1 MTVSKSILTVSTV
14 AFAMMFGGGVY
25 VITQLNKLAKPYAE
39 RIASEAM
46 GVNVT
51 IGSLDVFLKERR
63 AMASD
68 IRIANPAGFI
78 KPYAITIKNAD
89 VTLTSVAPKFV
100 DFTEIDAS
108 GVDIYAEVQNNTTNI
123 HELQKLVKAKQVLRD
138 AEMAENKDANTSEE
152 DQPLNV
158 IVRHVAM
165 SSGQLHPSVVLF
177 SDEDLKPVKLKPIVV
192 RDVGLN
198 EGGIPA
204 REATSQI
211 SKKVLSSLTNQALD
225 SGFYEGLSAEALR
238 EIGLSQVDQLSK
250 DLKKDINKIGEGLK
264 SIFGE

>member
-68 IRIANPAGFI
+68 IRIANPSGFI

-100 DFTEIDAS
+100 DFTEIEAS
-108 GVDIYAEVQNNTTNI
+108 GVDIYAEVQNKTTNI
-123 HELQKLVKAKQVLRD
+123 HELRKLVKAKQVLRD
-138 AEMAENKDANTSEE
+138 AEKAKTANDTAEDK
-152 DQPLNV
+152 PLNV
-158 IVRHVAM
+158 IVRRIAM
-165 SSGQLHPSVVLF
+165 TSGQLHPSVVLF
-177 SDEDLKPVKLKPIVV
+177 SNADLKPAPLKLVIV

-204 REATSQI
+204 REATAQI
-211 SKKVLSSLTNQALD
+211 SKAVLSSLTNQAMD
-225 SGFYEGLSAEALR
+225 RGFYEGLSAEALQ
-238 EIGLSQVDQLSK
+238 EIGLSQVDQMTK
-250 DLKKDINKIGEGLK
+250 DIKKDINKIGDGLK
-264 SIFGE
+264 SLFGE